1 MAKNSSRSI
10 ILLAAGQGSRMAP
23 LTSDKPK
30 AMLEIDGRP
39 LLSMI
44 LDEVAD
50 CANEIVVVTG
60 YCHEQVENYLKSDI
74 RKNIKVA
81 CNTEFNRDVNI
92 LSVDVGV
99 NSLVSPETG
108 YTIIETDLLIERK
121 GWQAI
126 MTAHS
131 NLNDSFWVTHG
142 RYSKNL
148 TGGIVYSCD
157 GSQITSI
164 AYVPEYDPKYDGWH
178 KMLGILSVGP
188 SQVEMDRRLRNRAL
202 ESGFNQYYM
211 MPWVN
216 NIESLPC
223 VVHDISAYFA
233 ASFNTPDAFDHASL
247 AYSEIKSVN

>member
-1 MAKNSSRSI
+1 MIKNNSRSI

-39 LLSMI
+39 LLSII

-50 CANEIVVVTG
+50 LANEIVVVTG
-60 YCHEQVENYLKSDI
+60 YRHEQVENYLKTDS
-74 RKNIKVA
+74 RTNIKVVH
-81 CNTEFNRDVNI
+81 NSEFNRDVNI
-92 LSVDVGV
+92 LSVEMGV
-99 NSLVSPETG
+99 NGLLSPGTG
-108 YTIIETDLLIERK
+108 YTIIETDLLIERR

-131 NLNDSFWVTHG
+131 NSNDSFWVTHG

-188 SQVEMDRRLRNRAL
+188 TQVEVDRRLRSQAL

-211 MPWVN
+211 MPWAD

-233 ASFNTPDAFDHASL
+233 ASFNTPDAFYHASF
-247 AYSEIKSVN
+247 AYSENKFVN